1 MQLVRVKV
9 NLRKS
14 SVTERQRAALVNPCC
29 GGLRCGNVYLVFTA
43 GSDGVTELSH
53 DIFLGQSINKA
64 AVVLLGNEI
73 SAVSVNAL
81 GKYIGHLS
89 EIRAESV
96 QYRRLVLIACSAGLG
111 LVTVQRLSSKRD

>member
-9 NLRKS
+9 NLREN
-14 SVTERQRAALVNPCC
+14 SVPESERPALVDPRRSGFC
-29 GGLRCGNVYLVFTA
+29 RGNVDFVLAA
-43 GSDGVTELSH
+43 GGDGVTQLSH
-53 DIFLGQSINKA
+53 DIFLGQCVYKA

-96 QYRRLVLIACSAGLG
+96 QHRRLVLIACSAGLG
-111 LVTVQRLSSKRD
+111 LVTVQRLCGEGC